1 MHLLSLLVGFGGSFG
16 VWVTEEMPSSLLEM
30 WAISGLSGHQS
41 HLSTA
46 MGDTARLSAVRYCE
60 GVRPPPHTPSLDIGD
75 VWGCPP
81 LRLLG
86 QCTAPGAHHY
96 LPLSMILPARAKVP
110 DVPQSKHPPICP
122 LDLNLRLSRTQAT
135 YKLRKTGV
143 PSRVPPSLGHRSST
157 WWAPALHRKPSVPGS
172 SSVSL
177 FRVELE

>member
-1 MHLLSLLVGFGGSFG
+1 MHLLSLLVGVAGSC
-16 VWVTEEMPSSLLEM
+16 VREKMPSCLLEM
-30 WAISGLSGHQS
+30 WAISGLLGRQS

-46 MGDTARLSAVRYCE
+46 MGGPARLPAVRNCE
-60 GVRPPPHTPSLDIGD
+60 GVRPPPRTPSLDTGD

-86 QCTAPGAHHY
+86 QCTAPGAHYY
-96 LPLSMILPARAKVP
+96 LPLSMILPPRAKVP

-122 LDLNLRLSRTQAT
+122 LDLNLFLSRTQAM
-135 YKLRKTGV
+135 YKLRRTGV

-177 FRVELE
+177 FRVEQE